1 MFSNEQGISNDQA
14 LKLLAEIGSNILPE
28 QPLPS
33 QTSIFL
39 SQLKSP
45 LVYILLSAGLITLL
59 LNHASDSLIIFIAV
73 FINTIL
79 GFVQERKANQ
89 SLGSLKKFVT
99 QEAEVVREG
108 KRFKIESS
116 KIVPGDIV
124 ILSQGSKVPADGVL
138 VFSNRLYI
146 DEAII
151 TGESIPVFKTLKE
164 HVYMGTTVTAGQG
177 AMQVTE
183 TGIKTKIGS
192 IAREIQEVK
201 EDTPLGKQLRNFSKK
216 LVILVLMLTTL
227 VFFIGVLRGK
237 GIVEM
242 FTTAIALAVSSIP
255 EGLLVSLT
263 VVLAI
268 GMQKILKR
276 RGLVRKLSSA
286 ETLGSVTT
294 ICADKTG
301 TLTEGK
307 MQVVDFL
314 GDKEDLAKQALLAN
328 DLDDPIVIAV
338 FAWGRTIVKDFVE
351 KHQRLDSIPFSS
363 KERFFM
369 SLNPWTDKANMV
381 FVNGAPDTLLQWS
394 DLPSKKKS
402 EIEQK
407 ITELTSQGNRLI
419 GFARKEVP
427 KDKKA
432 LESADAKTGLTWIGL
447 LALTDPVRPSV
458 KDALQTAKEAG
469 IKIIVITGD
478 YPKTAEF
485 VLSEIGLPVTDQEII
500 LGQKMEEMSSEE
512 LSERVKK
519 VKLFARTTP
528 DQKLKIVE
536 ALKRNGQIVAMMGDG
551 VNDAPA
557 IHESDIGIVVAEASD
572 VARES
577 ADLILLDSNFATIVA
592 AVEEGRNIFDNIRKI
607 ILYLLS
613 DSFAEII
620 VVVGGLIAGLPLPV
634 TAVQIIWINL
644 VSDGFPGLALTVDP
658 KRLGVM
664 KENPR
669 SSQEHLV
676 NSWMVSLIVIV
687 SVVAGVIALGVFVVS
702 YKITGDMLFARSM
715 TFITL
720 GLNSLAYV
728 FSVRSLLKP
737 FWQNN
742 LFENRWLVLAV
753 VAGFGL
759 QFFPFLTADLRIFF
773 GVMSLGAFHWLIA
786 IALSIAVFAVV
797 EVFKFTY
804 QRINVPS
811 TPRLKPQPLGI

>member
-1 MFSNEQGISNDQA
+1 MFPDLPGISTADAQ
-14 LKLLAEIGSNILPE
+14 KLLARFGPNSLPE

-33 QTSIFL
+33 QTSLFL

-45 LVYILLSAGLITLL
+45 LVYILLFAGLITLFL
-59 LNHASDSLIIFIAV
+59 DHISDSLIIFISV
-73 FINTIL
+73 FINTVL

-89 SLGSLKKFVT
+89 SLASLKKFVT

-108 KRFKIESS
+108 KRLKIEASQ
-116 KIVPGDIV
+116 IVPGDIV
-124 ILSQGSKVPADGVL
+124 ILNQGSKVPADGVL
-138 VFSNRLYI
+138 AFSNRLYI

-151 TGESIPVFKTLKE
+151 TGENVPAAKLPKESVF
-164 HVYMGTTVTAGQG
+164 MGTTVASGQG
-177 AMQVTE
+177 KMRVTE
-183 TGIKTKIGS
+183 TGTRTKIGS
-192 IAREIQEVK
+192 IAREIQQVK
-201 EDTPLGKQLRNFSKK
+201 ENTPLGKQLANFSKN
-216 LVILVLMLTTL
+216 LVILVLVLITL
-227 VFFIGVLRGK
+227 VFIIGVLRGR
-237 GIVEM
+237 GLVEI

-263 VVLAI
+263 VVLAL

-276 RGLVRKLSSA
+276 NGLVRKLSSA

-294 ICADKTG
+294 ICVDKTG
-301 TLTEGK
+301 TLTEGR
-307 MQVVDFL
+307 MQVVDFW
-314 GDKEDLAKQALLAN
+314 GNKEELAKQALLAN

-338 FAWGRTIVKDFVE
+338 FEWGRTIIKDFID

-363 KERFFM
+363 KARYFM
-369 SLNPWTDKANMV
+369 CLNPWTKKTNML

-394 DLPSKKKS
+394 HLTPQKKS

-407 ITELTSQGNRLI
+407 ISDLTSQGYRLI
-419 GFARKEVP
+419 GFARKEVA
-427 KDKKA
+427 KNKKT
-432 LESADAKTGLTWIGL
+432 LEPSDAKDGLTWVGL

-458 KDALQTAKEAG
+458 KTALQTTIGAG

-485 VLSEIGLPVTDQEII
+485 VLSEIGLPITQQEII
-500 LGQKMEEMSSEE
+500 LGVEIEHMSPEE
-512 LSERVKK
+512 LLDRIKQ

-536 ALKRNGQIVAMMGDG
+536 ALKRNGEIVAMMGDG

-557 IHESDIGIVVAEASD
+557 IHESDIGIVVSEATD

-577 ADLILLDSNFATIVA
+577 ADLVLLDSNFATVVA
-592 AVEEGRNIFDNIRKI
+592 AIEEGRSIFDNIRKI

-620 VVVGGLIAGLPLPV
+620 VIMGGLIIGLPLPV

-658 KRLGVM
+658 ARPGIM
-664 KENPR
+664 QDNPR
-669 SSQEHLV
+669 SSQERLV
-676 NSWMVSLIVIV
+676 NKWMVSLISIV
-687 SVVAGVIALGVFVVS
+687 SIVAGIIALAVFIVS
-702 YKITGDMLFARSM
+702 YKLTGDIMFARSM
-715 TFITL
+715 AFITL

-742 LFENRWLVLAV
+742 LFGNKWLLLAV
-753 VAGFGL
+753 TAGFGL
-759 QFFPFLTADLRIFF
+759 QLFPFITADTRVFF
-773 GVMSLGAFHWLIA
+773 GVTSLRLFHWLIA
-786 IALSIAVFAVV
+786 ITLSILVFAVV
-797 EVFKFTY
+797 EIFKFVY
-804 QRINVPS
+804 QFTNHNQIRA
-811 TPRLKPQPLGI
+811 

>member
-1 MFSNEQGISNDQA
+1 MFPDLPGISNADAQ
-14 LKLLAEIGSNILPE
+14 KLLARFGPNSLPE
-28 QPLPS
+28 QPLPNQIS
-33 QTSIFL
+33 LFL

-45 LVYILLSAGLITLL
+45 LVYMLLAAGLITLL
-59 LNHASDSLIIFIAV
+59 LNHISDSLIIFIAV
-73 FINTIL
+73 FINTTL

-89 SLGSLKKFVT
+89 SLASLKKFVT

-108 KRFKIESS
+108 KRLKIEASQ
-116 KIVPGDIV
+116 IVPEDIV
-124 ILSQGSKVPADGVL
+124 ILSQGSIVPADGVL

-151 TGESIPVFKTLKE
+151 TGENVSAAKLPKE
-164 HVYMGTTVTAGQG
+164 SVYMGTTVSSGQG
-177 AMQVTE
+177 EMRVME
-183 TGIKTKIGS
+183 TGKRTKIGG
-192 IAREIQEVK
+192 IAREIQQVK
-201 EDTPLGKQLRNFSKK
+201 ENTPLGKQLANFSKN
-216 LVILVLMLTTL
+216 LVLLVLVLITL
-227 VFFIGVLRGK
+227 VFFIGVLRGR
-237 GIVEM
+237 GLVEM

-276 RGLVRKLSSA
+276 NGLVRKLSSA

-294 ICADKTG
+294 ICVDKTG
-301 TLTEGK
+301 TLTEGR
-307 MQVVDFL
+307 MQVVEFW
-314 GDKEDLAKQALLAN
+314 GNKEELAKQALLAN

-338 FAWGRTIVKDFVE
+338 FEWGRTIIKNFID
-351 KHQRLDSIPFSS
+351 KHRRLDSIPFSS
-363 KERFFM
+363 KARYFM
-369 SLNPWTDKANMV
+369 CMNPWTKKTNML

-394 DLPSKKKS
+394 QTTPQKKS

-407 ITELTSQGNRLI
+407 ISDLTSQGYRLI
-419 GFARKEVP
+419 GFARKEVA
-427 KDKKA
+427 KNKKT
-432 LESADAKTGLTWIGL
+432 LEPSDAKDGLTWVGL

-458 KDALQTAKEAG
+458 KTALQTTIGAG

-478 YPKTAEF
+478 YPKTARF
-485 VLSEIGLPVTDQEII
+485 VLSEIGLPVTGQEII
-500 LGQKMEEMSSEE
+500 LGQEIEQMSPEE
-512 LSERVKK
+512 LLDRIKK
-519 VKLFARTTP
+519 VKLFARSTP

-536 ALKRNGQIVAMMGDG
+536 ALKRNGEIVAMMGDG

-557 IHESDIGIVVAEASD
+557 IHESDIGIVVSEATD

-577 ADLILLDSNFATIVA
+577 ADLVLLDSNFATVVA
-592 AVEEGRNIFDNIRKI
+592 AIEEGRSIFDNIRKI

-620 VVVGGLIAGLPLPV
+620 VIMGGLIIGLPLPV

-658 KRLGVM
+658 ARPEIM
-664 KENPR
+664 QDSPR
-669 SSQEHLV
+669 SSQEQLV
-676 NSWMVSLIVIV
+676 NKWMVSLISIISLVAGIIALAVFIV
-687 SVVAGVIALGVFVVS
+687 SYRL
-702 YKITGDMLFARSM
+702 TGDIMLARSM
-715 TFITL
+715 AFITL

-753 VAGFGL
+753 AAGFSL
-759 QFFPFLTADLRIFF
+759 QFFPFLTTDTRTFF
-773 GVMSLGAFHWLIA
+773 GVTSLGPFHWLIA
-786 IALSIAVFAVV
+786 IILSVLVFAVV
-797 EVFKFTY
+797 EIFKFAY
-804 QRINVPS
+804 QFTNHNQIRA
-811 TPRLKPQPLGI
+811 